1 MVKKVAKND
10 HFAGWWHKMAQK
22 RHFWKEGVNESLRR
36 WGLGVTLPATKIG
49 LALVFLGSEICVV
62 KKVPKKAI
70 FRTLRCRQLG
80 RRGLNRKTKSTSRFF
95 GPNYP
100 PVQNFSEKNDKKFL
114 GTISVFFVPIYCRLH
129 VEFNFDWHKLQLA
142 KFDTCFLLFEK

>member
-1 MVKKVAKND
+1 
-10 HFAGWWHKMAQK
+10 MAQK

-36 WGLGVTLPATKIG
+36 WGLGVTLPVTKIG

-114 GTISVFFVPIYCRLH
+114 GTISVFFAPLKELGFGISIHSVTDFSTNP
-129 VEFNFDWHKLQLA
+129 
-142 KFDTCFLLFEK
+142 TCPCLTLVVARRE

>member
-1 MVKKVAKND
+1 
-10 HFAGWWHKMAQK
+10 MAQK

-80 RRGLNRKTKSTSRFF
+80 RRGLNRKTKSTNRFF

-114 GTISVFFVPIYCRLH
+114 GTLSVFLYHYLSIFCSKIG
-129 VEFNFDWHKLQLA
+129 LQNHPQTIINKGQLSGL
-142 KFDTCFLLFEK
+142 KSRQSRPNPNPEI

>member
-1 MVKKVAKND
+1 
-10 HFAGWWHKMAQK
+10 MAQK

-36 WGLGVTLPATKIG
+36 WGLGVTLPATEIG

-62 KKVPKKAI
+62 KKVPKMAI

-114 GTISVFFVPIYCRLH
+114 GTLSVFFVPI
-129 VEFNFDWHKLQLA
+129 
-142 KFDTCFLLFEK
+142 